1 VSGATGTVAST
12 VTGDAF
18 GRVIKSGAGTLVLT
32 GANTYTGATTV
43 NSGTLQVNAASQSPI
58 LTGAGAD
65 IRSGRVVFDYA
76 GGTAPDV
83 RTLLTAS
90 YNGGVDAFQT
100 GQLRS
105 STATPARTL
114 GWRDDG
120 VSAVTVMY
128 TVNGDANLSGGV
140 TLADVNTAKANFGG
154 NNDVWATG
162 DFNYDGNVTLA
173 DINTTKARFGDSL
186 AAPDS
191 APAAASVASAASA
204 SLADV
209 GTNALADRAELVV
222 DVVTGQVRIVGND
235 ADVAEITSYEI
246 GSPSGSIVL
255 ANWLSLADQARPGW
269 GELPSTSQLLGED
282 HGFTADTVNATG
294 FGLGALFKVA
304 GGTQDLRF
312 NYGDENFVTGVG
324 TVTYVPEPGSIGL
337 LAAGAIGLLA
347 RRRRA

>member
-1 VSGATGTVAST
+1 VGITKTGT
-12 VTGDAF
+12 
-18 GRVIKSGAGTLVLT
+18 GTLTLT
-32 GANTYTGATTV
+32 GANTYTGVTTV
-43 NSGTLQVNAASQSPI
+43 NGGTLQVNAASQAPI
-58 LTGAGAD
+58 LTGPGGAD
-65 IRSGRVVFDYA
+65 IQSGRIVFDYA

-83 RTLLTAS
+83 RTLLAAS
-90 YNGGVDAFQT
+90 YNGGVNAFQA

-105 STATPARTL
+105 STATPTRAL

-120 VSAVTVMY
+120 VSTVTVMY

-186 AAPDS
+186 PAPDS
-191 APAAASVASAASA
+191 ASPGSAASA
-204 SLADV
+204 TSASLV
-209 GTNALADRAELVV
+209 EGGTNAAADRADLVV

-235 ADVAEITSYEI
+235 GDVAEITSYEI
-246 GSPSGSIVL
+246 GSASGSIVL
-255 ANWLSLADQARPGW
+255 ANWTSLADQGRAGW
-269 GELPSTSQLLGED
+269 GELPSTNLLLGED

-312 NYGDENFVTGVG
+312 NYGDENFATSTG
-324 TVTYVPEPGSIGL
+324 TVTYVPEPTGL
-337 LAAGAIGLLA
+337 ALLGLGAVGFVS
-347 RRRRA
+347 RRRSR